1 MAVVFPVSAFFP
13 ARRFHPVRPG
23 SGQAADSGMP
33 VRFVLA
39 GRLYETLAIFPVP
52 VVAVFLWTGC
62 RPVTVV
68 LAGAGYLFLPEGCF
82 GFRLRFDVPASGKR
96 FFRRALAC
104 RDGEAGFW
112 PECLCSVRAAISRLA
127 TCPDAVFPD
136 CSCRGGM
143 GKSRDGLSVRVP
155 AGRMF
160 CHRAKSCA
168 IKRSRLAFRHF
179 SVFGQGMFGEVV
191 YAGRSRISGC
201 PGTCFSGS
209 GLKVFCGKNDLD
221 IEPSNAHCIVSS
233 TVCFYHR
240 ATNV

>member
-68 LAGAGYLFLPEGCF
+68 LVGAGCLFLPEGCF

-96 FFRRALAC
+96 SFRRALAC

-127 TCPDAVFPD
+127 TCPDACFSGLFLP
-136 CSCRGGM
+136 RGGM
-143 GKSRDGLSVRVP
+143 GKSRDGLSGYRQAGCFAIGRNPVRSSVP
-155 AGRMF
+155 VLLSVIFLCLDKA
-160 CHRAKSCA
+160 CLAKWFMLEGPGFQVV
-168 IKRSRLAFRHF
+168 RELVFREA
-179 SVFGQGMFGEVV
+179 V
-191 YAGRSRISGC
+191 
-201 PGTCFSGS
+201 
-209 GLKVFCGKNDLD
+209 
-221 IEPSNAHCIVSS
+221 
-233 TVCFYHR
+233 
-240 ATNV
+240 

>member
-1 MAVVFPVSAFFP
+1 
-13 ARRFHPVRPG
+13 
-23 SGQAADSGMP
+23 MP

-68 LAGAGYLFLPEGCF
+68 LAGAGCLFLPEGCF

-112 PECLCSVRAAISRLA
+112 PECLC
-127 TCPDAVFPD
+127 
-136 CSCRGGM
+136 
-143 GKSRDGLSVRVP
+143 
-155 AGRMF
+155 
-160 CHRAKSCA
+160 
-168 IKRSRLAFRHF
+168 SRLAFRHF

>member
-68 LAGAGYLFLPEGCF
+68 LAGAGCLFLPEGCF

-104 RDGEAGFW
+104 RDEEAGFW

-127 TCPDAVFPD
+127 TCPDA
-136 CSCRGGM
+136 
-143 GKSRDGLSVRVP
+143 
-155 AGRMF
+155 
-160 CHRAKSCA
+160 
-168 IKRSRLAFRHF
+168 
-179 SVFGQGMFGEVV
+179 
-191 YAGRSRISGC
+191 
-201 PGTCFSGS
+201 CFSGLFLPR
-209 GLKVFCGKNDLD
+209 GDG
-221 IEPSNAHCIVSS
+221 
-233 TVCFYHR
+233 
-240 ATNV
+240 